1 MCKKILSSKY
11 LHGLIFVTSQQIPI
25 FIKKFELDIEFEYD
39 FLLYGIVSQEKPH
52 RLVWF
57 LNKIYPYH
65 FSRVD
70 DYEIEIN
77 SKLCA
82 FAQFTFIH
90 EENHTTYTLIG
101 NRDESQLLIPELKNF
116 DYLLLIKG
124 AVDFFEEETLKEHI
138 KTIPTVQII
147 FEVETEKLKS
157 KHNLVYV

>member
-1 MCKKILSSKY
+1 
-11 LHGLIFVTSQQIPI
+11 
-25 FIKKFELDIEFEYD
+25 
-39 FLLYGIVSQEKPH
+39 LLYGIVSQERAH

-57 LNKIYPYH
+57 LNKIYPYN

-70 DYEIEIN
+70 DYEIEIA

-82 FAQFTFIH
+82 FTQFTFTD

-101 NRDESQLLIPELKNF
+101 NRDESQLLIPELKTF

-124 AVDFFEEETLKEHI
+124 AINFFEEDILKENI